1 MKKNLIFRSIILIAI
16 GIISCSEDDLN
27 KLNPNEVVVE
37 SFFKNEAELEST
49 VYSVY
54 STFQRIWLW
63 GNQYFFMAD
72 MRGDGNA
79 SGGAQLAVSAN
90 QILTGVHNPGNSM
103 LSEVWT
109 DFYLLIHRANT
120 VLDNAPT
127 TTEIS
132 DSARNLFIAEAK
144 FARGLS
150 YAELGFFWGGV
161 PIYTTVA
168 NSADGSNPRSTR
180 EETFAQ
186 AISDLTE
193 AALVLPTKS
202 ELEQPGRFTK
212 GAANAVLARIYMFQ
226 GEYASAKAVLD
237 DIVDSNQYAL
247 VDEYDDNF
255 QEENEFNQESLFEVV
270 FSEIGSVNW
279 SESGGGNSVGNE
291 RAIRTQQ
298 YSAIG
303 WRNII
308 PSERLLSEFETIE
321 KGDSKR
327 DPRLEKSFYFI
338 GDSYNN
344 GANVLQDEQV
354 QGNTILFEG
363 EQQKISWRKFSSMY
377 KMNSGY
383 YEGGINHR
391 VIRYAEVLLN
401 LAECELEL
409 GSPQR
414 AIDLLNQVRARP
426 SVDMP
431 PYPTSNYP
439 VNNNEAIMDAIMHEK
454 MVELSSEQ
462 IRYRD
467 ILRWRQ
473 EGKLATE
480 PFSYFVPNKYEL
492 MPIPQAEIDNNP
504 NIDEGDQNPGY

>member
-1 MKKNLIFRSIILIAI
+1 M
-16 GIISCSEDDLN
+16 
-27 KLNPNEVVVE
+27 
-37 SFFKNEAELEST
+37 
-49 VYSVY
+49 
-54 STFQRIWLW
+54 
-63 GNQYFFMAD
+63 
-72 MRGDGNA
+72 
-79 SGGAQLAVSAN
+79 
-90 QILTGVHNPGNSM
+90 
-103 LSEVWT
+103 
-109 DFYLLIHRANT
+109 
-120 VLDNAPT
+120 
-127 TTEIS
+127 
-132 DSARNLFIAEAK
+132 
-144 FARGLS
+144 
-150 YAELGFFWGGV
+150 
-161 PIYTTVA
+161 
-168 NSADGSNPRSTR
+168 
-180 EETFAQ
+180 
-186 AISDLTE
+186 
-193 AALVLPTKS
+193 
-202 ELEQPGRFTK
+202 
-212 GAANAVLARIYMFQ
+212 
-226 GEYASAKAVLD
+226 
-237 DIVDSNQYAL
+237 
-247 VDEYDDNF
+247 
-255 QEENEFNQESLFEVV
+255 
-270 FSEIGSVNW
+270 
-279 SESGGGNSVGNE
+279 
-291 RAIRTQQ
+291 
-298 YSAIG
+298 
-303 WRNII
+303 
-308 PSERLLSEFETIE
+308 LSEFETIE